1 MHTGVIRTRYRKADL
16 DQAIKQ
22 YREKALPA
30 LATHQGARSG
40 TLLVNRDTGDVVS
53 IGFYENEAAARAFAS
68 KAAALM
74 ESFQKFQV
82 EQQEPTRELYEIAA
96 STQIEAKD
104 VVEKGIKAFNAHD
117 LEGVARTGA
126 PDLEYTAP
134 GGVQLKGAQAVKEYN
149 KNFLTAFPDAKIEAK
164 NTIAQGSSVVV
175 EGVFTGTHAG
185 TLKTPMGDVPATG
198 RKVRGEF
205 VQVFEIDRGLVKK
218 NTLVFDQVELMTQLG
233 MAPTA
238 TQAAAAS
245 KSKG

>member
-68 KAAALM
+68 
-74 ESFQKFQV
+74 
-82 EQQEPTRELYEIAA
+82 
-96 STQIEAKD
+96 KD